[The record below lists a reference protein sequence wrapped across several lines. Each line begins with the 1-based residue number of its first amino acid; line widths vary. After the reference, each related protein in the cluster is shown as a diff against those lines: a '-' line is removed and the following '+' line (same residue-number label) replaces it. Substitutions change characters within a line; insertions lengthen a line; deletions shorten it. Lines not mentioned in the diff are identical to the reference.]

1 MSRSR
6 PRPGHRGS
14 VPEPRQAR
22 RRRQAMIDAELVS
35 WLEGHAQGMETG
47 FDVAVNEV
55 LRAGMGKIN
64 EERMTTR
71 QAETESALDRLLAM
85 SAQGDSSRDAEAARL
100 RADIAR
106 RGEEAARDEK
116 NNRRF
121 QIGMAVAMVVIL
133 GVLIRW
139 PG

>member
-1 MSRSR
+1 M
-6 PRPGHRGS
+6 
-14 VPEPRQAR
+14 
-22 RRRQAMIDAELVS
+22 
-35 WLEGHAQGMETG
+35 
-47 FDVAVNEV
+47 N
-55 LRAGMGKIN
+55 
-64 EERMTTR
+64 TR
-71 QAETESALDRLLAM
+71 HAETESALDRLLAM
-85 SAQGDSSRDAEAARL
+85 SAQLAADSAKRDASRDAEMARL
-100 RADIAR
+100 VADIAR